1 MAILQCSKTC
11 IFQQDGFCTRTGK
24 CMEEAWKEK
33 SYNCTVFLPIQ
44 EVKVDPLSRNSVY
57 VVPEKDL
64 EKIIHSALET
74 IYKEGYGLEMIYNNL
89 CRTIKEQLV
98 PFQFYKN
105 NSQTTEGS
113 ITNSNLEGSN
123 H

>member
-1 MAILQCSKTC
+1 MAAILQCSKSC

-24 CMEEAWKEK
+24 CMKEAWKD
-33 SYNCTVFLPIQ
+33 SVYTTNVYVPIQ
-44 EVKVDPLSRNSVY
+44 EVKVDLLSRNSVY

-113 ITNSNLEGSN
+113 ITNSNL
-123 H
+123 

>member
-1 MAILQCSKTC
+1 MAAILQCSKSC
-11 IFQQDGFCTRTGK
+11 IFQQDGFCTRTAK
-24 CMEEAWKEK
+24 CMEEAWKD
-33 SYNCTVFLPIQ
+33 SINTSSIFIPIQ

-105 NSQTTEGS
+105 SSQTTEGS
-113 ITNSNLEGSN
+113 ITNSNL
-123 H
+123 

>member
-1 MAILQCSKTC
+1 MVAILRCSKSC

-24 CMEEAWKEK
+24 CMEEAWKN
-33 SYNCTVFLPIQ
+33 SINTSSMFIPIQ
-44 EVKVDPLSRNSVY
+44 EIEVDPLSRNSVY
-57 VVPEKDL
+57 VVPETDL

-98 PFQFYKN
+98 PFQFYRN

-113 ITNSNLEGSN
+113 ITNSNL
-123 H
+123 

>member
-1 MAILQCSKTC
+1 MAILQCSKSC
-11 IFQQDGFCTRTGK
+11 LFQQDGFCTRTGE
-24 CMEEAWKEK
+24 CMEEAWKD
-33 SYNCTVFLPIQ
+33 SVYTTNVHLPIQ
-44 EVKVDPLSRNSVY
+44 EVKVDLLPRNSVY

-74 IYKEGYGLEMIYNNL
+74 IYREGYGLEMIYNNL

-113 ITNSNLEGSN
+113 ITNSNL
-123 H
+123 

>member
-1 MAILQCSKTC
+1 MFI
-11 IFQQDGFCTRTGK
+11 
-24 CMEEAWKEK
+24 
-33 SYNCTVFLPIQ
+33 PIQ
-44 EVKVDPLSRNSVY
+44 EIEVDPLSRNSVY
-57 VVPEKDL
+57 VVPETDL

-98 PFQFYKN
+98 PFQFYRN

-113 ITNSNLEGSN
+113 ITNSNL
-123 H
+123 

>member
-1 MAILQCSKTC
+1 MAILQCSKSC
-11 IFQQDGFCTRTGK
+11 IFQQDGFCTKTDK
-24 CMEEAWKEK
+24 CMEEAWK
-33 SYNCTVFLPIQ
+33 SINTSSMFIPIQ
-44 EVKVDPLSRNSVY
+44 EVAVDPLSRNSVY
-57 VVPEKDL
+57 VVTEKDL

-98 PFQFYKN
+98 PFQFYRN

-113 ITNSNLEGSN
+113 ITNSNL
-123 H
+123 

>member
-1 MAILQCSKTC
+1 MAILQCSKSC
-11 IFQQDGFCTRTGK
+11 IFQQDGFCTRPDR
-24 CMEEAWKEK
+24 CMEEAWKAR
-33 SYNCTVFLPIQ
+33 SYSCTLYSPITD
-44 EVKVDPLSRNSVY
+44 VKVDPLSRNSVY

-105 NSQTTEGS
+105 DSQVTEGS
-113 ITNSNLEGSN
+113 ITNSNL
-123 H
+123 